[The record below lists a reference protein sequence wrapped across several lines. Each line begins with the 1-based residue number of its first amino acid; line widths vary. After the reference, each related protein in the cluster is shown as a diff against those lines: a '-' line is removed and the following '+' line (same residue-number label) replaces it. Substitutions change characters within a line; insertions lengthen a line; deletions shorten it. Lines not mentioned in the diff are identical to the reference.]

1 MCEHMFAM
9 RRRSQGDFDRVL
21 ALIEQGLGDSE
32 IRRRTGIPRATISAW
47 RHGRGTSYHHRL
59 AIANQSW
66 RPTRVAEYSYL
77 LGVYLGDGC
86 LSLTR
91 TGSATL
97 IVSLDGLYPTV
108 VAEVG
113 RAIECVFAKVNVRRA
128 TVPGSR
134 VVVLKASHPVLPFA
148 FPQHGPGRKH
158 EREIGLSGWQREI
171 THSHPRE
178 LLRGLIHSD
187 GCRTLNRFR
196 TELPS
201 GRGGVRLSALFLLES
216 LGRHPFNLLRALR
229 IARDPLDAVEP
240 AKHLGLSSPERGAPR
255 RVRGA
260 EAVAARIGFG

>member
-201 GRGGVRLSALFLLES
+201 GR
-216 LGRHPFNLLRALR
+216 
-229 IARDPLDAVEP
+229 
-240 AKHLGLSSPERGAPR
+240 
-255 RVRGA
+255 
-260 EAVAARIGFG
+260 VAAYAYPRYFFSNLSDDIRSIFCEHCELLGIRWTQSNPRNISVSHRRSVALLDEFVGPKR